1 MKNKGPKPRNPYV
14 APAKRRG
21 GAGPMEDR
29 RKPRGGPRN
38 TFREDLENWEE
49 EKKQQTDESPTAED
63 SV

>member
-1 MKNKGPKPRNPYV
+1 
-14 APAKRRG
+14 
-21 GAGPMEDR
+21 MEDR

-49 EKKQQTDESPTAED
+49 EKQRQEDEDRAEEE